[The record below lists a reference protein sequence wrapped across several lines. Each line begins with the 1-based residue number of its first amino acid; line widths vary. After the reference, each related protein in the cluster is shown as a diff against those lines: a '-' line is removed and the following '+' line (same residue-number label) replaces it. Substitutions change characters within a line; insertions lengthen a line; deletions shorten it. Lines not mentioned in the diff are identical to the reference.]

1 MNVFGSIHLFVLI
14 WVGVAVLWSVR
25 LAYRNRG
32 AVADDSLRLILT
44 MAGSIL
50 ILAGILGTAMQSFN
64 FGGGLLSWIIVLLSW
79 MVILSI
85 ILMATGRYR
94 GAENRTLLWCLAAAA
109 ERGIPLEQ
117 AARAYSMERSDEL
130 GIRAARLAELLE
142 GGTPLSLALADTRVH
157 LPLDALVAV
166 RVGIETGDLGA
177 ALEKVG
183 KHDDDA
189 DILLRA
195 VFEKLFYLGVMANVL
210 LVILIFIM
218 LQIVPVYAQ
227 MFEEFELE
235 LPKMTQLLVY
245 ISDFGY
251 QSVSQLTTFARGFV
265 IVRWFVVFI
274 FLGCLPLSL
283 LICLLHYI
291 GWLPRNLPLINWFVL
306 RLDGAL
312 VMRCLAL
319 SIKQKRPL
327 TEMIWLLAKLYP
339 KTSVRRRLRHAGQG
353 LNNGEHW
360 CQALRQA
367 KLLRPSDVAI
377 LSAAERSGNLEWAL
391 EEMADS
397 SIRRLSCRLR
407 LALNVLF
414 PAVLILFGG
423 FIGFVVISL
432 FMPLVS
438 LIQGLS

>member
-14 WVGVAVLWSVR
+14 WIGVAVLWSVR

-44 MAGSIL
+44 IASWVL
-50 ILAGILGTAMQSFN
+50 ILAGILGTALQGFL
-64 FGGGLLSWIIVLLSW
+64 FAGPLAWI
-79 MVILSI
+79 VILAI
-85 ILMATGRYR
+85 VMMAVGRYR

-117 AARAYSMERSDEL
+117 AARAYSLERSDEL

-142 GGTPLSLALADTRVH
+142 GGTPLSLALADVRVR

-177 ALEKVG
+177 ALKKVG

-189 DILLRA
+189 DMLLRA
-195 VFEKLFYLGVMANVL
+195 VFEKIFYLGVMANVL
-210 LVILIFIM
+210 LGILTFI
-218 LQIVPVYAQ
+218 LLKIVPVYAK

-235 LPKMTQLLVY
+235 LPLMTQLLVY
-245 ISDFGY
+245 LADRFINY
-251 QSVSQLTTFARGFV
+251 
-265 IVRWFVVFI
+265 WFVLFPVLI
-274 FLGCLPLSL
+274 WCPLFLFVG
-283 LICLLHYI
+283 LLHYV

-319 SIKQKRPL
+319 SIEQQRPL
-327 TEMIWLLAKLYP
+327 PEMIWLLAKLYP

-367 KLLRPSDVAI
+367 KLLRSSDVAI

-397 SIRRLSCRLR
+397 SIRRLSYRLR

-414 PAVLILFGG
+414 PAVLIIFGG

>member
-14 WVGVAVLWSVR
+14 WIGVAVLWSVR
-25 LAYRNRG
+25 LAYRSRG
-32 AVADDSLRLILT
+32 AVADDSIRLILT
-44 MAGSIL
+44 MAGWIL
-50 ILAGILGTAMQSFN
+50 ILAGVLGTAMQGFI
-64 FGGGLLSWIIVLLSW
+64 FAGPFAWIVILAIVL
-79 MVILSI
+79 
-85 ILMATGRYR
+85 MAVGRYR

-142 GGTPLSLALADTRVH
+142 GGTPLSLALADTRIH

-166 RVGIETGDLGA
+166 RIGIETGDLGT
-177 ALEKVG
+177 ALAKVA

-189 DILLRA
+189 DVLLRSI
-195 VFEKLFYLGVMANVL
+195 FEKVFYLGVVANVL
-210 LVILIFIM
+210 LGILTFIM
-218 LQIVPVYAQ
+218 LKIVPVYAK
-227 MFEEFELE
+227 MFEEFELQ
-235 LPKMTQLLVY
+235 LPRMTQQLVACSEY
-245 ISDFGY
+245 
-251 QSVSQLTTFARGFV
+251 FV
-265 IVRWFVVFI
+265 NFWFLFLP
-274 FLGCLPLSL
+274 FLGL
-283 LICLLHYI
+283 LLLFLVVATLHYI
-291 GWLPRNLPLINWFVL
+291 GWLPRNLPFINWFVL

-319 SIKQKRPL
+319 SIKQRRPL
-327 TEMIWLLAKLYP
+327 TEMMWMLTKLYP
-339 KTSVRRRLRHAGQG
+339 KTSVRKRLLRAGHA

-360 CQALRQA
+360 CHALRQA
-367 KLLRPSDVAI
+367 KLLCPSDVAI
-377 LSAAERSGNLEWAL
+377 LTAAERSGNLEWAL

-397 SIRRLSCRLR
+397 SIRRLAYRLR

-414 PAVLILFGG
+414 PAVLFFFGL

>member
-14 WVGVAVLWSVR
+14 WIGVAVLWSVR
-25 LAYRNRG
+25 LAYRSRG
-32 AVADDSLRLILT
+32 AVADDSIRLILT
-44 MAGSIL
+44 MAGWIL
-50 ILAGILGTAMQSFN
+50 ILAGVLGTAMQGFI
-64 FGGGLLSWIIVLLSW
+64 FAGPFAWVVILAIVL
-79 MVILSI
+79 
-85 ILMATGRYR
+85 MAVGRYR

-142 GGTPLSLALADTRVH
+142 GGTPLSLALADTRIH

-166 RVGIETGDLGA
+166 RIGIETGDLGT
-177 ALEKVG
+177 ALAKVA

-189 DILLRA
+189 DVLLRSI
-195 VFEKLFYLGVMANVL
+195 FEKVFYLGVVANVL
-210 LVILIFIM
+210 LGILTFIM
-218 LQIVPVYAQ
+218 LKIVPVYAK
-227 MFEEFELE
+227 MFEEFELQ
-235 LPKMTQLLVY
+235 LPLMTQQLVACSEYFVNFWFLFFPFAGLLLL
-245 ISDFGY
+245 F
-251 QSVSQLTTFARGFV
+251 L
-265 IVRWFVVFI
+265 VVAT
-274 FLGCLPLSL
+274 
-283 LICLLHYI
+283 LHYI
-291 GWLPRNLPLINWFVL
+291 GWLPRNLPFINWFVL

-319 SIKQKRPL
+319 SINQRRPL
-327 TEMIWLLAKLYP
+327 TEMIWMLTKLYP
-339 KTSVRRRLRHAGQG
+339 KTSVRKRLLRAGHA

-360 CQALRQA
+360 CHALRQA
-367 KLLRPSDVAI
+367 KLLCPSDVAI
-377 LSAAERSGNLEWAL
+377 LTAAERSGNLEWAL

-397 SIRRLSCRLR
+397 SIRRLAYRLR

-414 PAVLILFGG
+414 PAVLFFFGL